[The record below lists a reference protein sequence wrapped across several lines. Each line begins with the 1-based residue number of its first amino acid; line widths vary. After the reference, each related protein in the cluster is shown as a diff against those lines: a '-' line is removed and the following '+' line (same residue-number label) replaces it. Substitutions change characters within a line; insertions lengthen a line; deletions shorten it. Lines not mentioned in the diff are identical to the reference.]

1 MILSSI
7 NLKNF
12 RSHKEI
18 QLKFSGSLNYIV
30 GGNGQ
35 GKTSILEAI
44 YYLCTT
50 RSNSSKSDSEVVRF
64 NENEFEITG
73 FFSTRAGLNSSEAR
87 VYYSLNEN
95 KKFYFHNN
103 KHINR
108 AADIIGKYPVVL
120 LTPADHSITQGSPGD
135 RRKFVDSVISQ
146 ASNSYLKNLLDYNRT
161 LRHRSSL
168 LTSIR
173 ENRNRNSF
181 DELEAWSSKLIQ
193 AGSELIK
200 SRIKFVNEFDEYVSG
215 SYKRIMEEEE
225 LPQIKYTYL
234 PDESDGEEINTEVDI
249 EKRFSGLLN
258 RRREEEIGRGINLV
272 GPHRDDFI
280 FEINSLNLRM
290 FGSQG
295 QHKTFQVVLR
305 FAEFFYLKEITG
317 KAPIFLLDDVFG
329 ELDASRSLKIS
340 EYLREVG
347 QAFITVTDFANFSFL
362 MKTDDDT
369 VIKLNKGEAV
379 YA

>member
-30 GGNGQ
+30 GGTGQ

-64 NENEFEITG
+64 NENEFEIKG
-73 FFSTRAGLNSSEAR
+73 FFNSKAGVRSEAR
-87 VYYSLNEN
+87 VYYSLIEN
-95 KKFYFHNN
+95 KKYYYQNS
-103 KHINR
+103 KHLNR
-108 AADIIGKYPVVL
+108 AADVIGKYPVVL
-120 LTPADHSITQGSPGD
+120 LTPSDHSITQGSPGE

-146 ASNSYLKNLLDYNRT
+146 ASESYLENLLDYNRT

-168 LTSIR
+168 LSSIK
-173 ENRNRNSF
+173 ENRNRNSSE
-181 DELEAWSSKLIQ
+181 ELDAWSAKLIQ
-193 AGSELIK
+193 AGSGLIR
-200 SRIKFVNEFDEYVSG
+200 SRIKFVNEFDEYISG
-215 SYKRIMEEEE
+215 SYKRIMEDSE
-225 LPQIKYTYL
+225 LPKIKYIYL
-234 PDESDGEEINTEVDI
+234 GNGNAGLNGNKEIEAVFGE
-249 EKRFSGLLN
+249 LLSE
-258 RRREEEIGRGINLV
+258 RREEEIRRGINLV

-280 FEINSLNLRM
+280 FEINDLNLKM

-305 FAEFFYLKEITG
+305 FAEFFYLREITG

-329 ELDASRSLKIS
+329 ELDASRSMKIS

-347 QAFITVTDFANFSFL
+347 QAFITITDFANFSFL
-362 MKTDDDT
+362 MRTDDDSI
-369 VIKLNKGEAV
+369 IKLNKGEAV

>member
-73 FFSTRAGLNSSEAR
+73 FFFSNAGTGSEAR
-87 VYYSLNEN
+87 VFYSLSDN
-95 KKFYFHNN
+95 KKFYFQNN

-108 AADIIGKYPVVL
+108 AADVIGKYPVVL

-146 ASNSYLKNLLDYNRT
+146 ASDAYLKNLLDYNRT

-168 LTSIR
+168 LAGIK
-173 ENRNRNSF
+173 ENRSSSSIE
-181 DELEAWSSKLIQ
+181 ELEAWSEKLVKT
-193 AGSELIK
+193 GSELIR
-200 SRIKFVNEFDEYVSG
+200 SRIKFVNEFDEYISV
-215 SYKRIMEEEE
+215 SYKRIMEDAEIPKLE
-225 LPQIKYTYL
+225 YTYL
-234 PDESDGEEINTEVDI
+234 ASDSAGDNLYESRNIEELFSETLAGKRDEEI
-249 EKRFSGLLN
+249 R
-258 RRREEEIGRGINLV
+258 RGINLV

-280 FEINSLNLRM
+280 FEINGLNLRM

-295 QHKTFQVVLR
+295 QHKTFQVILR

-329 ELDASRSLKIS
+329 ELDASRSMKIS
-340 EYLREVG
+340 GYLREVG
-347 QAFITVTDFANFSFL
+347 QAFITITDFANFSFL
-362 MKTDDDT
+362 LKTDEDT
-369 VIKLNKGEAV
+369 IIKLSKGEAV

>member
-50 RSNSSKSDSEVVRF
+50 RSNSSKSDSEVVCF

-73 FFSTRAGLNSSEAR
+73 VFMTKAGAGSSEAK
-87 VYYSLNEN
+87 VFYSLTDN
-95 KKFYFHNN
+95 KKFYFQNN

-146 ASNSYLKNLLDYNRT
+146 ASSAYLKNLLDYNRT

-168 LTSIR
+168 LTSIKESR
-173 ENRNRNSF
+173 SRSSF
-181 DELEAWSSKLIQ
+181 EELDAWSEKLVKT
-193 AGSELIK
+193 GSELIK
-200 SRIKFVNEFDEYVSG
+200 SRIKFVNEFDEYISL
-215 SYKRIMEEEE
+215 SYKRIMEDTEV
-225 LPQIKYTYL
+225 PKIKYSYL
-234 PDESDGEEINTEVDI
+234 PSDSGNDAANQNKNTEEIFI
-249 EKRFSGLLN
+249 ESLSRKK
-258 RRREEEIGRGINLV
+258 EEEIKRGINLV

-329 ELDASRSLKIS
+329 ELDASRSMKIS

-347 QAFITVTDFANFSFL
+347 QAFITITDFANFSFL
-362 MKTDDDT
+362 LKTDADT
-369 VIKLNKGEAV
+369 IIKLNRGEAV

>member
-1 MILSSI
+1 MILSSV

-50 RSNSSKSDSEVVRF
+50 RSNSTKSDSEVVRF
-64 NENEFEITG
+64 NENGFEIKG
-73 FFSTRAGLNSSEAR
+73 FFNSKAGVSSEAR
-87 VYYSLNEN
+87 VYYSLIEN
-95 KKFYFHNN
+95 RKYYLQNN

-108 AADIIGKYPVVL
+108 AADVIGKYPVVL

-146 ASNSYLKNLLDYNRT
+146 ASESYLKNLLDYNRT

-168 LTSIR
+168 LTGIK
-173 ENRNRNSF
+173 ENRSRDSF
-181 DELEAWSSKLIQ
+181 EELDAWSAKLIQ
-193 AGSELIK
+193 TGSDLIR
-200 SRIKFVNEFDEYVSG
+200 SRIKFVNEFDEYISG
-215 SYKRIMEEEE
+215 SYKRIMEDSE
-225 LPQIKYTYL
+225 LPKVKYIYL
-234 PDESDGEEINTEVDI
+234 PAEQGNTGVNGNREIEEVFRELL
-249 EKRFSGLLN
+249 SG
-258 RRREEEIGRGINLV
+258 RKEEEIRRGINLV
-272 GPHRDDFI
+272 GPHRDDFL
-280 FEINSLNLRM
+280 FEINDLNLKM

-329 ELDASRSLKIS
+329 ELDASRSMKIS

-347 QAFITVTDFANFSFL
+347 QAFITITDFANFSFL
-362 MKTDDDT
+362 MKTADDT
-369 VIKLNKGEAV
+369 IIKLNKGEAA